1 MRVSIEKLEAEA
13 EATGFRVDMLVK
25 VVRMMG
31 VLRGIRDHPYLKSRL
46 ALKGGTALNL
56 FVFDLPRLS
65 VDIDLNY
72 VGSADREGML
82 AERPGVERALTAVFG
97 REDLAVRRMP
107 GEHAGGKWW
116 LRYAHP
122 GGRRGTLEVDVNY
135 MYRVPLWP
143 ASAIDSHRLGSW
155 RVRRIPVVDIHE
167 LLAGKLCALL
177 SRNRARDLYDS
188 CLALSS
194 GVPGSPDDRSILVGK
209 GPGARS
215 TLDPSLLRIAFV
227 VYGAMNRRDWRTV
240 SVDDAGFS
248 GRELSA
254 QLVPALRDGPAAGAG
269 AAEEYGTKLV
279 RDCRRVLS
287 AVLPLTDRELAF
299 LDRLLD
305 KGEVDPSMLTS
316 DEVLGERIRAQP
328 LLRWK
333 AGHVRRHRGLAPR
346 G

>member
-31 VLRGIRDHPYLKSRL
+31 VLRGIRDHPYLKGRL
-46 ALKGGTALNL
+46 VLKGGTALNL

-72 VGSADREGML
+72 VSAGDREVML
-82 AERPGVERALTAVFG
+82 AERPKVERALAAVFS

-107 GEHAGGKWW
+107 REHAGGKWW

-143 ASAIDSHRLGSW
+143 VSAMDSQRLGSW
-155 RVRRIPVVDIHE
+155 QVRRIPVVDIHE
-167 LLAGKLCALL
+167 LVAGKLCALF

-188 CLALSS
+188 CLALSPGVLGLS
-194 GVPGSPDDRSILVGK
+194 GECSDLSAPQ
-209 GPGARS
+209 ARA

-240 SVDDAGFS
+240 SVDDVGFS

-254 QLVPALRDGPAAGAG
+254 QLVPALRDGPAVGSG
-269 AAEEYGTKLV
+269 AAEAYGERLV
-279 RDCRRVLS
+279 AHCRGAMS
-287 AVLPLTDRELAF
+287 AVLPLRDQELAF
-299 LDRLLD
+299 LDQLLD
-305 KGEVDPSMLTS
+305 KGKIKPSLLTP
-316 DEVLGERIRAQP
+316 DAVLGGRIRAQP
-328 LLRWK
+328 LLKWR
-333 AGHVRRHRGLAPR
+333 AGHVRRHRGLA
-346 G
+346 